1 MSPHFILVRAVRL
14 LYPIYKMLSKLSLLV
29 SFLALDLIVAQC
41 GTSKVKLGIEVK
53 YDGSS
58 SQTTFQLDGTTLP
71 VSQQDNQLV
80 SFFRCVDPGT
90 LHKIAVKDADGLSG
104 SAYASISI
112 NDRLIASIS
121 EFTSEVVYYFVGD
134 RQVCDT
140 GDARFVLD
148 LKFDSSPAQ
157 TLWTLTKTST
167 NQNLISQTVVG
178 DSAALGNQ
186 FLTVDKCLD
195 AGPYSF
201 SIVDGNGISSPGF
214 YRVFIESTLLAVG
227 GGDQGFTGT
236 STTSFVVASV
246 TPTAAPT
253 PIASSDPCDD
263 EKLVTFFINAT
274 IGNVR
279 CRWLQTRPGEQPIY
293 CKPDHPSNA
302 YNICEETC
310 GKCSDACEDSPGTF
324 VANNGVSR
332 SCYWLA
338 DDPVNRQPLYCKPG
352 TTAYTLCEETCDN
365 CA

>member
-1 MSPHFILVRAVRL
+1 MV
-14 LYPIYKMLSKLSLLV
+14 SKLSILV
-29 SFLALDLIVAQC
+29 SVLTLGTTIAQC
-41 GTSKVKLGIEVK
+41 STGKAKLGIEVK

-134 RQVCDT
+134 PQVCDA

-157 TLWTLTKTST
+157 TLWTLKKTST
-167 NQNLISQTVVG
+167 NQDVISQTVVG
-178 DSAALGNQ
+178 DPAVLASQ

-195 AGPYSF
+195 VAPYSF
-201 SIVDGNGISSPGF
+201 SIVDANGISSPGF
-214 YRVFIESTLLAVG
+214 YRIFIESTLLAVG

-236 STTSFVVASV
+236 STTSFIVSEV
-246 TPTAAPT
+246 TAPTVAPT
-253 PIASSDPCDD
+253 PIPTTDPCDD
-263 EKLVTFFINAT
+263 EKKVTIFINST
-274 IGNVR
+274 IGNVP
-279 CRWLQTRPGEQPIY
+279 CRWLQTRPDEQPIY
-293 CKPDHPSNA
+293 CKPGQLSNA

-310 GKCSDACEDSPGTF
+310 GKCTDTCEDSPGTF

-352 TTAYTLCEETCDN
+352 TTAWTLCKETCDN
-365 CA
+365 CV

>member
-1 MSPHFILVRAVRL
+1 MV
-14 LYPIYKMLSKLSLLV
+14 SKLSLLV
-29 SFLALDLIVAQC
+29 IFLTLGATVAQC
-41 GTSKVKLGIEVK
+41 GTAKTKLGIEVK
-53 YDGSS
+53 YDASS

-90 LHKIAVKDADGLSG
+90 LHKITVKDTDGLSG

-121 EFTSEVVYYFVGD
+121 EFSSEVVYYFVGD
-134 RQVCDT
+134 HQVCDT

-148 LKFDSSPAQ
+148 LKFDSSPVQ

-167 NQNLISQTVVG
+167 NQNLISQTVLG
-178 DSAALGNQ
+178 DAAVLANQ

-195 AGPYSF
+195 VGPYSF
-201 SIVDGNGISSPGF
+201 SIVDANGIGSPGF

-236 STTSFVVASV
+236 STTSFIVAEVSA
-246 TPTAAPT
+246 PTVAPT
-253 PIASSDPCDD
+253 PIPSSDPCDD
-263 EKLVTFFINAT
+263 EKLVTIFINST

-279 CRWLQTRPGEQPIY
+279 CRWLQTRPDEQPIY
-293 CKPDHPSNA
+293 CKPGQASNA

-310 GKCSDACEDSPGTF
+310 GKCTDTCDDSSVGTF
-324 VANNGVSR
+324 IAINGISR
-332 SCYWLA
+332 PCSWLA
-338 DDPVNRQPLYCKPG
+338 DDPVNRQPVYCKPG
-352 TTAYTLCEETCDN
+352 TTAWTLCKETCDN